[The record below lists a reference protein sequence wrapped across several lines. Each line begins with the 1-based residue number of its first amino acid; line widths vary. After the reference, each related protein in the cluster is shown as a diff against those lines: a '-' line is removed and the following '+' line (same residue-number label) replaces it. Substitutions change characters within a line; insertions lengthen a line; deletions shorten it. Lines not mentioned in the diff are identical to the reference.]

1 MEDTTRK
8 IFIGVTVLVAHHL
21 GATPL
26 LKQKIPS
33 FAVSTTEGER
43 VLKNMIRIVHQTSS
57 SPRGERKSFYSQ
69 GRKLAF

>member
-43 VLKNMIRIVHQTSS
+43 VLKNMI
-57 SPRGERKSFYSQ
+57 
-69 GRKLAF
+69 